1 MDYAV
6 SSPSPLAH
14 YQFKIEETKKDIEI
28 ATKSL
33 QDITYKT
40 VRNRLSASGENYER
54 GLQSLWVLLN
64 EVVLRRVTAYR
75 DYLEKKNKSTVPLE
89 PLLKSYSS
97 QLNTSYQIIERLRSD
112 FIASQVNGSLPW
124 EIYLWVGDILS
135 AVKFERTPDPFNIVF
150 QSSSSFAN
158 HTFEEQILRPLDPI
172 RDLASLPLIP
182 GTLDAPPPPSQYEP
196 LTKGHVIMYISG
208 ESRSIMFWPALVHE
222 LFHITQKEANW
233 MSDFKKYCVEHSA
246 PNVELND
253 DQFRNDTWIEELMM
267 DSLAMHYFGPM
278 FALSLI
284 NYLNVQPYPSG
295 DYPSMETRLYLSQR
309 KLESWRLSFA
319 KTNKGKYEIM
329 QRCVA
334 KMQPQVDA
342 FIEQS
347 MPNRKTQ
354 KNLDALFGLIQ
365 GWLKASEAR
374 NFESVLDDYSLSCDN
389 FNPELSY
396 EEISKYIFEKYV
408 PPAIHPNILLNVVLA
423 EYEKYDF
430 SKHYNV
436 VVDSIKNWKVFQ
448 SWKKIT
454 KNAS

>member
-1 MDYAV
+1 V

-14 YQFKIEETKKDIEI
+14 YKSKIEETRKDIQL

-33 QDITYKT
+33 ESITYKT
-40 VRNRLSASGENYER
+40 VRGRLVTSGENYER

-64 EVVLRRVTAYR
+64 EVILRRVVAYR
-75 DYLEKKNKSTVPLE
+75 DYLEKKTKTQVPLE
-89 PLLKSYSS
+89 PILKSYAS

-112 FIASQVNGSLPW
+112 FISSQVNGSLPW

-135 AVKFERTPDPFNIVF
+135 AVKFERTPDSFDIVF
-150 QSSSSFAN
+150 QSSSSFSN

-172 RDLASLPLIP
+172 RDLASEPLIP
-182 GTLDAPPPPSQYEP
+182 GTLDAPPPPSPYEA

-208 ESRSIMFWPALVHE
+208 EARSIMFWPALVHE
-222 LFHITQKEANW
+222 VFHITQKEANW
-233 MSDFKKYCVEHSA
+233 MSDFRKYCVEHNA
-246 PNVELND
+246 PKVELNE

-295 DYPSMETRLYLSQR
+295 EYPSMEMRLYLSQR
-309 KLESWRLSFA
+309 KLESWRLSFV
-319 KTNKGKYEIM
+319 KTYKGRYEIL

-347 MPNRKTQ
+347 MPDRKAQ
-354 KNLDALFGLIQ
+354 KSLDSLFELIQ
-365 GWLKASEAR
+365 GWLKASGAR
-374 NFESVLDDYSLSCDN
+374 DFESVLDNYSTSCDD
-389 FNPELSY
+389 FNPELTY
-396 EEISKYIFEKYV
+396 QEIVRYTFEKYV

-423 EYEKYDF
+423 EYEKYDTT
-430 SKHYNV
+430 KHYNV
-436 VVDSIKNWKVFQ
+436 VVDSIKNWKVAQ

-454 KNAS
+454 TIPS